1 MTYAAVTAWGLIAGV
16 SYTEQQTMR
25 PGKLLDLFVEHR
37 QYDDEQ
43 HGLKRGDDSDDH
55 DIGAE
60 DEDAFK
66 EDGPDGGT

>member
-16 SYTEQQTMR
+16 TYTEQKTIH
-25 PGKLLDLFVEHR
+25 PGELLDLFVEHR

-43 HGLKRGDDSDDH
+43 HGLKRGTEDDH

-60 DEDAFK
+60 DEEAFK
-66 EDGPDGGT
+66 EDEPDGGA

>member
-1 MTYAAVTAWGLIAGV
+1 
-16 SYTEQQTMR
+16 MR
-25 PGKLLDLFVEHR
+25 PGLLLDLFVEHR

-60 DEDAFK
+60 DEEAFK
-66 EDGPDGGT
+66 ED